1 MCNKSSYS
9 LPAFRLWQIY
19 IKAEFVVA
27 WRLRV
32 SQELKPFRIIYLL
45 FACWVDHLAH
55 YLSSFAPSPTPPPHI
70 PGRRKSSY
78 VTPKKTL
85 QVPLL
90 LLVSVDLWLGVL
102 TSCDW
107 RSVTAAAARRFDSPG
122 SGAAGS

>member
-1 MCNKSSYS
+1 MCHKSSYS

-32 SQELKPFRIIYLL
+32 SQELKHFRIIYLL

-55 YLSSFAPSPTPPPHI
+55 FLSSVASPLSHV
-70 PGRRKSSY
+70 PGRKSSY

-85 QVPLL
+85 QVPLCVL
-90 LLVSVDLWLGVL
+90 LLASVDLWLGVL

-107 RSVTAAAARRFDSPG
+107 RSVTAAATRRF
-122 SGAAGS
+122 